1 MVTETNKILL
11 GEKSPQLSVEV
22 QCCRE
27 PLVLHYQQNDGIIIV
42 KVAFIHS

>member
-11 GEKSPQLSVEV
+11 GAKSPQLPVEV

-27 PLVLHYQQNDGIIIV
+27 PLVLDHQQNDGIIIV
-42 KVAFIHS
+42 KMAFIHS